1 MTDHPRPPA
10 ALFPTRAERARLDDF
25 LTREL
30 PRANARIAQ
39 GSVVPTFDL
48 ASFKKELADFD

>member
-1 MTDHPRPPA
+1 MTDHPHPPA

-48 ASFKKELADFD
+48 ASFHK

>member
-1 MTDHPRPPA
+1 MRDNSDPSA

-30 PRANARIAQ
+30 PLANARITQ
-39 GSVVPTFDL
+39 
-48 ASFKKELADFD
+48 